1 MAPTQL
7 ISVLAELGA
16 NEATGGDVLY
26 EVKCV
31 SPTKATQK
39 VGEGSKAGG
48 GAVASVGHLFGFGN
62 TEEEYRTLILGC
74 KEQGRKHQGPL
85 NHSTGRG
92 WVKQQDGQYKDALV
106 RTRASVIPMI
116 VETTGALTR
125 HSRRHCGYLTGRSK
139 GRGAADR
146 TRYGSTRISTKSFFA
161 HHTQQVSKA
170 ATMHDARAILKQVTV
185 IKQNCLQTGTA
196 AHAAPASGWAY

>member
-1 MAPTQL
+1 
-7 ISVLAELGA
+7 
-16 NEATGGDVLY
+16 
-26 EVKCV
+26 
-31 SPTKATQK
+31 
-39 VGEGSKAGG
+39 
-48 GAVASVGHLFGFGN
+48 
-62 TEEEYRTLILGC
+62 
-74 KEQGRKHQGPL
+74 
-85 NHSTGRG
+85 
-92 WVKQQDGQYKDALV
+92 
-106 RTRASVIPMI
+106 MI

-139 GRGAADR
+139 GKGAADR